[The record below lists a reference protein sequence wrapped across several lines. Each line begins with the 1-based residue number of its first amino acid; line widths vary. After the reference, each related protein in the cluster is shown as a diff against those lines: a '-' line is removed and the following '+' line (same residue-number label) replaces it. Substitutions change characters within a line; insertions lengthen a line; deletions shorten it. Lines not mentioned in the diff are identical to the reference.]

1 MKARYRAY
9 REYLVTS
16 TYRDAAVRM
25 DATFRH
31 SYRY

>member
-16 TYRDAAVRM
+16 AHREAAVRM

-31 SYRY
+31 SFRY